1 MKLNINMISKRTKIA
16 ANTIIIFSVIGI
28 FIAIMGIFGVI
39 PSNMVWGGRVI
50 NDNQLIFLESV
61 SITVNILIIWFVAMR
76 AEYVPKRVSRQML
89 NTVLVVFMAMMI
101 MNTIGNI
108 TAKTIFE
115 QLMSVVTFVSAFCFY
130 ILVKNQE

>member
-1 MKLNINMISKRTKIA
+1 MISKRTKIA
-16 ANTIIIFSVIGI
+16 ANTLIIFSVIGV

-39 PSNMVWGGRVI
+39 PSNVVWGGRVM

-61 SITVNILIIWFVAMR
+61 SLTVNILIIWFVSMR
-76 AEYVPKRVSRQML
+76 AEYAKKRVSRQLL
-89 NTVLVVFMAMMI
+89 NTTLIIFMAMMI

>member
-1 MKLNINMISKRTKIA
+1 MIKNKNKIA
-16 ANTIIIFSVIGI
+16 ANTLILFS
-28 FIAIMGIFGVI
+28 IFGIMIAVMVIISLI
-39 PSNMVWGGRVI
+39 PSDMVWGGRVI
-50 NDNQLIFLESV
+50 NHNQILLLEFV
-61 SITVNILIIWFVAMR
+61 SLAVNILMIWFVSMR
-76 AEYVPKRVSRQML
+76 AEYAKKRVSRQLL
-89 NTVLVVFMAMMI
+89 NTTLIIFMAMMI